1 MAGKIFCILA
11 VIDLFLLWLLEWFF
25 PRKVGA
31 YNKAVF
37 LRVVYALF
45 IDQTFDCHVKPVVP
59 SFLCY
64 TPLPL
69 PPLPPLLSLC
79 GCLIFESLIVKEV
92 LVSFQDNRPFSRKGC
107 SLIACCLLL
116 YTEFFFLLLEYRY
129 GTLLSRTERQMEFQ
143 RRNHNIWSNSV
154 SDRQEK
160 TNRLFS
166 REMTFAKRTR
176 CEITRKCYVKA

>member
-1 MAGKIFCILA
+1 MLHTPSSPSPPSPPFPLWVLDISIL
-11 VIDLFLLWLLEWFF
+11 
-25 PRKVGA
+25 
-31 YNKAVF
+31 NS
-37 LRVVYALF
+37 
-45 IDQTFDCHVKPVVP
+45 Q
-59 SFLCY
+59 
-64 TPLPL
+64 
-69 PPLPPLLSLC
+69 
-79 GCLIFESLIVKEV
+79 EV

-116 YTEFFFLLLEYRY
+116 YADFFFFFFFLLLEYRY